1 MLTHSLEST
10 TESSLASSS
19 VDIGCKAQ
27 TQTQSSLSSTNS
39 AKNMDSTLS
48 YAAASKLMDN
58 QTGEIFDQACN
69 TASYAPVV
77 PMQRPVAAQAT
88 ACVACQDKQA
98 TRGFFGAIKAKATS
112 WFKKA
117 FRLNGKH
124 KSVSSDTCE
133 AIEGHGSKP
142 IQSNCAAANH
152 AAVVLLYLLHCHCK
166 P

>member
-10 TESSLASSS
+10 TERSLASSS
-19 VDIGCKAQ
+19 VDLGCKAQ

-39 AKNMDSTLS
+39 PKYVDNTLS

-58 QTGEIFDQACN
+58 QTGEIFHQACN

-77 PMQRPVAAQAT
+77 PLQRPVAAPTPSEDLSQN
-88 ACVACQDKQA
+88 KQA

-117 FRLNGKH
+117 FRLNGKL
-124 KSVSSDTCE
+124 KAVSSDTCVQ
-133 AIEGHGSKP
+133 AL
-142 IQSNCAAANH
+142 QQDAA
-152 AAVVLLYLLHCHCK
+152 
-166 P
+166 